1 MNGVEPIVRLMLLC
15 DDVERRADAPTKV
28 NIVGLVH
35 AIDIPE
41 EAEFPTVIDQLT
53 IYHALTGGRGSAR
66 LQIVGVYADTEEV
79 AFQNLERSVDFGTEP
94 LVVHGLTF
102 RVRAITIYH
111 PGLYLIQVRCNG
123 HVIAHQPL
131 LVR

>member
-1 MNGVEPIVRLMLLC
+1 MLLC
-15 DDVERRADAPTKV
+15 DDVERPADAPSKV

-35 AIDIPE
+35 AINIPD
-41 EAEFPTVIDQLT
+41 EAEFPIIIDQLT
-53 IYHALTGGRGSAR
+53 IYLAVTGGRGPAR
-66 LQIVGVYADTEEV
+66 LQIVGAYADTEEV
-79 AFQNLERSVDFGTEP
+79 AFQNPERSVDFGTDP
-94 LVVHGLTF
+94 LLVHGLTF
-102 RVRAITIYH
+102 RVRAIPIYH